1 MKHVD
6 RTILWPAVAS
16 IAATMLAGCSG
27 LAPSDSR
34 AADEA
39 AIREADAASL
49 RAIAAKETDAT
60 VSYYDERAS
69 ILIPN
74 APIATGRE
82 EIRKAWKQMFA
93 IPGFNLAPRTTKIE
107 VARSGDLAYAQ
118 GTYEFTAADPQGRP
132 VSDRGKFVVVWKK
145 QTDGAWKIVADIWN
159 SDAPPAPAA
168 KQ

>member
-1 MKHVD
+1 VKHLD

-27 LAPSDSR
+27 LAPSNSQ

-74 APIATGRE
+74 APIAAGRE
-82 EIRKAWKQMFA
+82 EIRKAWEQMFA
-93 IPGFNLAPRTTKIE
+93 IPGFNLAPKTTKVQ
-107 VARSGDLAYAQ
+107 VARYGDLAYAQ
-118 GTYEFTAADPQGRP
+118 GTYEFRATDPKGAP
-132 VSDRGKFVVVWKK
+132 VEDRGKFVVVWKK
-145 QTDGAWKIVADIWN
+145 QTDGAWKIAADIWN
-159 SDAPPAPAA
+159 SDMPLTPAP
-168 KQ
+168 K